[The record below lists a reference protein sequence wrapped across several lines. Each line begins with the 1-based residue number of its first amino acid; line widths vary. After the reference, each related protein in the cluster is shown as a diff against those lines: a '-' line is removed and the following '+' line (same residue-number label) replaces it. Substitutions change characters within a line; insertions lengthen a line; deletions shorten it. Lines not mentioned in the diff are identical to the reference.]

1 MNPWIVVAAAVA
13 GGVGAGL
20 RYLVDALV
28 VGTRPARFP
37 AGILLVNITGSFAL
51 GLITGVGTAL
61 VGTEVAWIVGVGL
74 LGGYTTFSTVAV
86 ESVLLL
92 QSGEARRGWLNTV
105 GTLVLA
111 VGAAALGVVL
121 GRLL

>member
-1 MNPWIVVAAAVA
+1 M
-13 GGVGAGL
+13 
-20 RYLVDALV
+20 RYLVDALI

-37 AGILLVNITGSFAL
+37 AGVLLVNITGSFAL
-51 GLITGVGTAL
+51 GVITGLGTAL
-61 VGTEVAWIVGVGL
+61 VGTDVAWIVGVGL

-92 QSGEARRGWLNTV
+92 QSGEARRGWLNAV

-111 VGAAALGVVL
+111 VGAAALGLAV
-121 GRLL
+121 GRLF